1 MSSQLPPV
9 DPGLQLRKIHTDFLP
24 VSDTPVT
31 LALPASAEIVH
42 LAAIGNTGVKLW
54 FSFDAADTT
63 TIDRTFL
70 TVGTGRLYGARL
82 RYVGTAVGQVF
93 VWHVFEPALPAHPFR
108 LPGDPT

>member
-1 MSSQLPPV
+1 MNFQPSLA
-9 DPGLQLRKIHTDFLP
+9 DPGPQFSKIHTDFLP

-63 TIDRTFL
+63 TVDRTFL
-70 TVGTGRLYGARL
+70 TVGTGQLYGARL
-82 RYVGTAVGQVF
+82 RYVGTAVGEVF